1 MLMFARVVAALTAIV
16 AVVNIAVG
24 AMTDPDFLIPDLL
37 LSALLIV
44 AALLPSARHAAIALI
59 AALAFALGVF
69 GVAVSI
75 QLNAGETNGALFA
88 LMVADL
94 AALICAGLALRA
106 RAGTA

>member
-1 MLMFARVVAALTAIV
+1 MLLFARVVAALTAVI

-24 AMTDPDFLIPDLL
+24 AMTDADFLVPDFL

-44 AALLPSARHAAIALI
+44 AALLPAARDAAIALI

-69 GVAVSI
+69 SVAASI
-75 QLNAGETNGALFA
+75 QLNAGETNVALFA
-88 LMVADL
+88 LMAADL